1 MRLKAV
7 RLSVAICLAFFSLL
21 GACHG
26 IIIYGRDNS
35 GNQTNP
41 GISGAWDS
49 VVTLAQPAQ
58 SYNASGVYV
67 GNGYF
72 LTAGHVDA
80 VQIGQQVKINGT
92 LYSLDT
98 SFDTDGI
105 LYVKDIAGVDDEV
118 DLKIFRVL
126 SPPLLSSAI
135 LNSNAVNDLSRLST
149 LVGNGVGKGTEVSFQ
164 GWNWGDESV
173 TRAKRWATNYTL
185 NAIDSSVLSG
195 LAGYSVLGSVFYSG
209 YGADTGSITL
219 GDSGSALFQ
228 FLGGQWVL
236 SGVPT
241 FAEVNGSSF
250 YNRGP
255 SDPVNPDFSGYVR
268 ISTYSSAILS
278 VVPEPSAMGLCLGAG
293 LASLVLRRR
302 QQR

>member
-135 LNSNAVNDLSRLST
+135 LNSNAVNAGRKRRGQRHGGFLPRLE
-149 LVGNGVGKGTEVSFQ
+149 LGG
-164 GWNWGDESV
+164 
-173 TRAKRWATNYTL
+173 RKRDPGEA
-185 NAIDSSVLSG
+185 
-195 LAGYSVLGSVFYSG
+195 
-209 YGADTGSITL
+209 L
-219 GDSGSALFQ
+219 GDQLY
-228 FLGGQWVL
+228 
-236 SGVPT
+236 T
-241 FAEVNGSSF
+241 E
-250 YNRGP
+250 
-255 SDPVNPDFSGYVR
+255 
-268 ISTYSSAILS
+268 
-278 VVPEPSAMGLCLGAG
+278 CH
-293 LASLVLRRR
+293 
-302 QQR
+302 